1 MNLKQIIDR
10 GYKSIIAARWIF
22 AIIFLLISISTVK
35 KGSYI
40 AGFWFLVLGLGLI
53 PPLFEYIKKYLPILG
68 KRYAGLFAVVL
79 LLALAGKSLN
89 NNISQRINVDSL
101 SAKNTIETT
110 TTYKFIPGIKPYDIY
125 GNFEKKGFTT
135 DKQITADGSFFTN
148 ESNTDGIL
156 YNVGTSCLN
165 SASEV
170 SEIRLSATRVDP
182 QFNKEIDMK
191 AFLKFGCSIP
201 YDNSDQEKVNQWI
214 EENYFK
220 DKANIIISGVKFTLF
235 APTEFVR
242 TIQIEALDYK

>member
-1 MNLKQIIDR
+1 MNLKQFIDR
-10 GYKSIIAARWIF
+10 GYNRLIAARWIF
-22 AIIFLLISISTVK
+22 AIIFLLISISAFK
-35 KGSYI
+35 KGSYF
-40 AGFWFLVLGLGLI
+40 AGFWFLVLGLALI
-53 PPLFEYIKKYLPILG
+53 PPIFEFIKKHLPILG

-89 NNISQRINVDSL
+89 NKISQSINVDSL
-101 SAKNTIETT
+101 PPKNTAET

-135 DKQITADGSFFTN
+135 DKQISADGSFFTN
-148 ESNTDGIL
+148 ESNTGGIL

-170 SEIRLSATRVDP
+170 SEVRLSATRVDP

-201 YDNSDQEKVNQWI
+201 YDNSDQEKVKQWI

-220 DKANIIISGVKFTLF
+220 DKSNIIISGVKFTLF